1 MAVEIEGVGQEVLQA
16 IGAVGVAIVAAV
28 WLLLRP
34 KPTPRILASEAARIA
49 AARASQQPHS
59 GASATAGGSSGEGV
73 GAGAGAGAGVGVGVG
88 ADTADTTT
96 QNVRHRGDRGES
108 SSTSQGTSNDTPAA
122 QPAPPA
128 APTSQSCPICL
139 ESPPSCMVQTSC
151 GHLFC
156 TDCVLHYWDAT
167 FRPSA
172 LVCPCCR
179 GKVPQTCTTVTH
191 RPHACSSSLG
201 TTKRLRVVLCL
212 SQVTLLLR
220 RFGEQEAGA
229 VAAASRIDDYN
240 LLFSNSLRS
249 VSDV

>member
-49 AARASQQPHS
+49 AARASQQQHS

-73 GAGAGAGAGVGVGVG
+73 GAGAGAGAGVG

-96 QNVRHRGDRGES
+96 QNVRHRGDRGG
-108 SSTSQGTSNDTPAA
+108 SSTSQGTSNATPESAA
-122 QPAPPA
+122 QPPPA

-156 TDCVLHYWDAT
+156 TDCVLYYWDAT

-179 GKVPQTCTTVTH
+179 GKVPQTCTTATH
-191 RPHACSSSLG
+191 RPHACSSSFG

-249 VSDV
+249 VSDE